1 VILLAARDLCR
12 QFDAD
17 PVFREVTFDVRRG
30 EKVALVGPNGC
41 GKSTLMRVLAGQE
54 DPGVGTVEQPAT
66 VTVAVLD
73 QHSAFLPGRTLIE
86 EVRSG
91 LAHLY
96 ELQNEAE
103 KLAAKMADASP
114 DELQRLHDRYD
125 KLHSELDR
133 LDAYHI
139 DHRVD
144 EVLHGLGF
152 TPGQYERPLTTFSGG
167 QQNRA
172 SLCRLLLASPDVLL
186 LDEPT
191 NHLDIA
197 ATEWLEDFL
206 ARSQQAVIVVSHD
219 RMFLDRVTNR
229 TFELWQG
236 GITDYPG
243 NFSFYWQ
250 QRDERLKVLRRTYEK
265 QVEFVEK
272 TKTFIAKNKY
282 GQKSAQAKDRVKK
295 LERVE
300 LVELPSDF
308 AEVRMGFPT
317 PSRTGDW
324 VIRAEDVSKGF
335 GPASGGCQSS
345 DNEGQKGDVAEEQR
359 DNSQPL
365 FSDLTLQIDRGDKVG
380 ILGANGSGKTTLLR
394 VLLGELTPDSGEV
407 RFGTGVELAYF
418 DQQLTSVDPSL
429 DGVEA
434 VREPRSRFSGN
445 APYALGQG
453 TSMTPGTVRGLLARF
468 GVSGDLALQQV
479 SDMSGGER
487 TKVAL
492 SRMHA
497 LNPNVM
503 FLDEPTNHLDLWACA
518 ALERSL
524 REFEGTVLFVS
535 HDRYFIDQVATKVL
549 VFEEDRW
556 RIHEGNYTDYQNF
569 LSSAA
574 EWQNGNVGQQ
584 KPPLAAPQREA
595 PAKTPAPAPSSNHP
609 KPPNKPRSKQGKRK
623 RTFPYRKLEDIE
635 ADIAR
640 EETEIAR
647 LEAELADPAVHRDSN
662 RLRQI
667 QTAYEVSQDQL
678 TDLMAHWEEAA
689 ELN

>member
-1 VILLAARDLCR
+1 M
-12 QFDAD
+12 
-17 PVFREVTFDVRRG
+17 RRG

-54 DPGVGTVEQPAT
+54 EPDIGTVEKPAT
-66 VTVAVLD
+66 ASVAILD
-73 QHSAFLPGRTLIE
+73 QHTSFAPGRTLIE

-96 ELQNEAE
+96 KLQDDAE
-103 KLAAKMADASP
+103 KLAAQMAQASA
-114 DELQRLHDRYD
+114 DELERLHDRYD

-133 LDAYHI
+133 LDAYHV
-139 DHRVD
+139 DHQVD

-152 TPGQYERPLTTFSGG
+152 TPDQYERPLTTFSGG

-172 SLCRLLLASPDVLL
+172 SLCRLLLAVPDVLL

-308 AEVRMGFPT
+308 AEVRMGFSA

-335 GPASGGCQSS
+335 GR
-345 DNEGQKGDVAEEQR
+345 EGQSGEVAEEQR
-359 DNSQPL
+359 GNSPL
-365 FSDLTLQIDRGDKVG
+365 STLNPYFPISRCK
-380 ILGANGSGKTTLLR
+380 S
-394 VLLGELTPDSGEV
+394 
-407 RFGTGVELAYF
+407 TGVTRSAF
-418 DQQLTSVDPSL
+418 WGPTARAKRRCSV
-429 DGVEA
+429 
-434 VREPRSRFSGN
+434 
-445 APYALGQG
+445 YC
-453 TSMTPGTVRGLLARF
+453 
-468 GVSGDLALQQV
+468 
-479 SDMSGGER
+479 
-487 TKVAL
+487 
-492 SRMHA
+492 
-497 LNPNVM
+497 
-503 FLDEPTNHLDLWACA
+503 WA
-518 ALERSL
+518 
-524 REFEGTVLFVS
+524 
-535 HDRYFIDQVATKVL
+535 
-549 VFEEDRW
+549 
-556 RIHEGNYTDYQNF
+556 N
-569 LSSAA
+569 
-574 EWQNGNVGQQ
+574 
-584 KPPLAAPQREA
+584 
-595 PAKTPAPAPSSNHP
+595 
-609 KPPNKPRSKQGKRK
+609 
-623 RTFPYRKLEDIE
+623 
-635 ADIAR
+635 
-640 EETEIAR
+640 
-647 LEAELADPAVHRDSN
+647 
-662 RLRQI
+662 
-667 QTAYEVSQDQL
+667 
-678 TDLMAHWEEAA
+678 
-689 ELN
+689 